1 MFQLGQ
7 HRPNHPDNPLKAERA
22 LYMASQ
28 ESVTEVFLCPDKAQQ
43 PVEYLEPEPQNLELS
58 TLRRRLDSSASV
70 GGLIG
75 ISSRMQTIHEFIRK
89 AKDRTFPV
97 LILGETGT
105 GKELAARCIHNSG
118 LRKHCPFVP
127 VDCSSLA
134 PALIE
139 SELFGHV
146 RGAFTGA
153 DTTRKGLVEAA
164 NEGTLFLDEIGE
176 LPREQQAKLL
186 RVIQEHEVRPVGSSE
201 AKPMNARFMA
211 ATNRDLKHATED
223 GTFRRDLY
231 YRLNVF
237 RIEMPPL
244 RERKEDI
251 PLLVAAFLA
260 KHADPMRPIETVSK
274 YFWRSVMSLD
284 WPGNVRELESFVARC
299 VALGSGTMLRN
310 EDTGLIA
317 GAVAENCAQQVD
329 TGRLDA
335 VERRT
340 IEKVLGET
348 NGDKIA
354 AARIL
359 GIGKTTI
366 YRKLREYGRKTA

>member
-1 MFQLGQ
+1 M
-7 HRPNHPDNPLKAERA
+7 D
-22 LYMASQ
+22 SQ
-28 ESVTEVFLCPDKAQQ
+28 ETVSESLLYADRAQ
-43 PVEYLEPEPQNLELS
+43 ERDDYLEPEPLNLELS
-58 TLRRRLDSSASV
+58 TLRRRLESAAGM

-75 ISSRMQTIHEFIRK
+75 VSSRMQTIHDLISK
-89 AKDRTFPV
+89 AKDRTFPM

-105 GKELAARCIHNSG
+105 GKELVARCIHNSG
-118 LRKHCPFVP
+118 PRKHSPFVA

-134 PALIE
+134 STLIE

-153 DTTRKGLVEAA
+153 DTNRKGLVEAA

-176 LPREQQAKLL
+176 LPKEHQAKLL
-186 RVIQEHEVRPVGSSE
+186 RVLQEHEVRPVGSTE
-201 AKPMNARFMA
+201 VKPTTSRFIA
-211 ATNRDLKHATED
+211 ATNRDLKHATEN
-223 GTFRRDLY
+223 GTFRQDLY

-237 RIEMPPL
+237 SIQMPLL

-260 KHADPMRPIETVSK
+260 KHADAMRPIETISED
-274 YFWRSVMSLD
+274 FWRSVMSFD
-284 WPGNVRELESFVARC
+284 WPGNVRELENFVARC
-299 VALGSGTMLRN
+299 IALGSGPTLRD
-310 EDTGLIA
+310 EHGCRSPEGTKEST
-317 GAVAENCAQQVD
+317 VQEVD
-329 TGRLDA
+329 AHRLEA

-340 IEKVLGET
+340 ILKVLKET

-354 AARIL
+354 AARLL

-366 YRKLREYGRKTA
+366 YRKLREYGVDPV